1 MIKSKATFA
10 FLLFVINVFFLVKS
24 RAYAALKECD
34 PDQAFWEKVENT
46 FDVTDIR
53 KTTQGVAASSSIDTT
68 ANFVSNRRNS
78 QETRCIKGWAE
89 QVVQTFPSN
98 SIAAR
103 FARSLLDELEEIC
116 PNLISE
122 DCSEL
127 TSNWG
132 TVGKQAYIYKNGGR
146 IPFQRAQGSGSL
158 LGMAN
163 ALQSVSYI
171 EPIPSNLALKAFWND
186 RVKNIPFAGSA
197 LAADVNY
204 NSEWGLVEASLDIWK
219 LFRNLGYGLLAIGTM
234 FIGFAIMTRKVLP
247 PQTLVTAQ
255 YAIPRITLAV
265 ILIAFSFPIVALSV
279 RIMWYL
285 KDLLVNIIALSVT
298 GSGVNSLF
306 PVPIGT
312 LYMLYKMNAYMMGA
326 TGWASL
332 IILGITG
339 ALSVVFWI
347 LVQLRTILIYVKIV
361 ISGIMAPIQFAFGT
375 IPGNERQISNWFRRL
390 FIDAISLIA
399 MHVYSNIIVA
409 ILLILLMSPTGNN
422 VPGSSA
428 KILLIVVYPLFSI
441 WGFFQ
446 AAMMPSVIS
455 NALSQNKR

>member
-1 MIKSKATFA
+1 MLFVTSG
-10 FLLFVINVFFLVKS
+10 FLLK
-24 RAYAALKECD
+24 RGGAYAARTLKECD
-34 PDQAFWEKVENT
+34 PDQAFWEKVGHA
-46 FDVTDIR
+46 FDTTDIR

-78 QETRCIKGWAE
+78 QETRCIKHWAE
-89 QVVQTFPSN
+89 QVVQTFPFN
-98 SIAAR
+98 SIVAR
-103 FARSLLDELEEIC
+103 FARSLLDELEEVC

-132 TVGKQAYIYKNGGR
+132 TVGKQAYIYQNGGR

-158 LGMAN
+158 LGIAN

-186 RVKNIPFAGSA
+186 TVKNIPFAGSA
-197 LAADVNY
+197 LAADVKY

-219 LFRNLGYGLLAIGTM
+219 LFRNLGYGLLAISTM
-234 FIGFAIMTRKVLP
+234 FVGFAIMTRKALP
-247 PQTLVTAQ
+247 PQTIVTVQ

-265 ILIAFSFPIVALSV
+265 VLIAFSFPILAVAV
-279 RIMWYL
+279 KIAWYL

-298 GSGVNSLF
+298 GSGVSSLF
-306 PVPIGT
+306 PVPVGT
-312 LYMLYKMNAYMMGA
+312 LYMIYKMNAYIVGA

-339 ALSVVFWI
+339 AISVFFWL
-347 LVQLRTILIYVKIV
+347 LVQLRTILIYVRMV
-361 ISGIMAPIQFAFGT
+361 MSGITAPIQFAFGT
-375 IPGNERQISNWFRRL
+375 IPGNEKQISNWFRRL
-390 FIDAISLIA
+390 FIDAASLVG
-399 MHVYSNIIVA
+399 MHVYANIIVA
-409 ILLILLMSPTGNN
+409 ILLILLMSPTGHD

-428 KILLIVVYPLFSI
+428 KILLIVVYPIFSI

-446 AAMMPSVIS
+446 ATRIPGIIS
-455 NALSQNKR
+455 NALSQSKR